1 MKQRT
6 APARRAPFP
15 PRRAPQPRRTLP
27 AERWVRFGLGS
38 GGMAL
43 ALALTY
49 VARRLLGAVP
59 YPPAIIQDVARTLA
73 PGKLDQVAIRGLQHW
88 AQRLLYLGIHLSLLG
103 IGGFVATLFAP
114 LTSPPKR
121 ARWGVALGGAL
132 FAVACVLALA
142 GDEGSSWYAFVVY
155 ALAAYLYARLACGTG
170 LLTMLE
176 PEIRGEESPLDAIRR
191 SRRSFLGRGAVAAGV
206 VLLGGGALVKAF
218 LKRTAKVTIVQAA
231 QPFVNPGPDP
241 NFPAI
246 AGLSPE
252 ITANGDFYNVDI
264 DFIKPSLDANTWSLT
279 VSGAVDN
286 PFVLTFHQLQT
297 EFEVVE
303 LAHTL
308 SCISN
313 DVGGNLVGTAIWRGV
328 RFSDVLNRAGLK
340 SGVVE
345 IVSKAAD
352 GFSDSVPL
360 ARALQTD
367 SLVVFGMNGEQL
379 PVEHGFPV
387 RIIIPGLYG
396 MKQPKWVQSVEAV
409 TRHYN
414 GYWEARGWDQQAV
427 MVTQSRID
435 VPQAASSVA
444 LPSSLAGIAWAGD
457 RGISKVEVSYDGGTT
472 WHAALLK
479 RELSPVAWR
488 LWAIGISAPRGP
500 QRVIV
505 RATDGTGAVQTAD
518 VAEPDPGPATG
529 WDFVTFQAS

>member
-1 MKQRT
+1 MKQPT
-6 APARRAPFP
+6 APAGRVPILP
-15 PRRAPQPRRTLP
+15 PRRAPKLRPLRS
-27 AERWVRFGLGS
+27 ERWVRFGLGA

-49 VARRLLGAVP
+49 VVRRLLGAVP
-59 YPPAIIQDVARTLA
+59 YPPAIIQDVLRTLA

-88 AQRLLYLGIHLSLLG
+88 AQRLLYLGIHLALLAVAG
-103 IGGFVATLFAP
+103 YLATLFAP
-114 LTSPPKR
+114 VTSPPRR
-121 ARWGVALGGAL
+121 ARWGIALGGAL
-132 FAVACVLALA
+132 FAAASILALA

-155 ALAAYLYARLACGTG
+155 LFAAYLYARLACGTG
-170 LLTMLE
+170 FLTVLD
-176 PEIRGEESPLDAIRR
+176 PEIKGEESPLDAIRR

-206 VLLGGGALVKAF
+206 VLLGGGALVKALF
-218 LKRTAKVTIVQAA
+218 KRTAKVTIVPAA

-241 NFPAI
+241 NFPAV
-246 AGLSPE
+246 AGLTPE

-264 DFIKPSLDANTWSLT
+264 DFIKPSLDANTWTLT
-279 VSGAVDN
+279 VGGAVN
-286 PFVLTFHQLQT
+286 GPFVLTFHQLQT

-303 LAHTL
+303 VAHTL

-313 DVGGNLVGTAIWRGV
+313 EVGGDLVGTAIWRGV

-340 SGVVE
+340 PGVVE

-360 ARALQTD
+360 SRAMQPD

-379 PVEHGFPV
+379 PIEHGFPV

-409 TRHYN
+409 TKHYN
-414 GYWEARGWDQQAV
+414 GYWEVRGWDEQAV

-435 VPQAASSVA
+435 VPQGGSRVGQA
-444 LPSSLAGIAWAGD
+444 SSLAGIAWAGD
-457 RGISKVEVSYDGGTT
+457 KGISKVEVSYDSGAT

-479 RELSPVAWR
+479 RELSPVTWR
-488 LWAIGISAPRGP
+488 MWAIGITAPRGP
-500 QRVIV
+500 ARVMV

-518 VAEPDPGPATG
+518 IAEPDPGPATG
-529 WDFVTFQAS
+529 WDFVTFQVT